1 MKYFLLRILLFAL
14 MIWSSFWVL
23 DAWLPYYWGNAG
35 IASKMEYLEGKRA
48 DYNVFFMGSSRV
60 YRQLMPDVFDEE
72 MMDDIR
78 SFNLGYRATFNP
90 ESYYLLEHFIRKK
103 AAKRTYILMELQPFV
118 PIANRN
124 LHTVSS
130 NYYLDYQYFSLVKK
144 HYKNEQNLS
153 DSIRNSIVGNYRK
166 SYIGN
171 VLKTRH
177 VREMGLGVLGQGDRD
192 GRALGERKNGFHSL
206 DESAVYSKSLVE
218 RRARFWEKYDT
229 TKSCFEGEKKSY
241 EMSLSKKETAHTAHL
256 NKINQLIKST
266 DQQGY
271 TLIFFLPPKRSEL
284 LPLFLQIDAQHRIDM
299 ARPDDYPF
307 LYENNL
313 WFDPKHFNEKGAA
326 LFTKELA
333 KRFELIK

>member
-14 MIWSSFWVL
+14 IVWLSFCAM

-35 IASKMEYLEGKRA
+35 VASKMEYLEGKRK

-60 YRQLMPDVFDEE
+60 YRQLMPDVFDKEITN
-72 MMDDIR
+72 DIR

-118 PIANRN
+118 PIANQN
-124 LHTVSS
+124 LHTVRS
-130 NYYLDYQYFSLVKK
+130 NYYLDYSYYSLVKN
-144 HYKNEQNLS
+144 HYKNEQKLS
-153 DSIRNSIVGNYRK
+153 NSIKNNILNNYRK
-166 SYIGN
+166 SYVGN

-177 VREMGLGVLGQGDRD
+177 VREMGLSMLRQGDRD
-192 GRALGERKNGFHSL
+192 RRSLGKRNKGFHSL
-206 DESAVYSKSLVE
+206 DESAVYSKSLIE
-218 RRARFWEKYDT
+218 RRVRFFEKYDT
-229 TKSCFEGEKKSY
+229 TQSCFEEEKKSY
-241 EMSLSKKETAHTAHL
+241 EIALTQKEVTSTHL
-256 NKINQLIKST
+256 NKINQLIKAA

-271 TLIFFLPPKRSEL
+271 TLIFFIPPKRSEL
-284 LPLFLQIDAQHRIDM
+284 LPLFLQIDTQHRIDM

-333 KRFELIK
+333 KRFENMIK